1 MKIAISSMG
10 RDLNSE
16 IDPRFGRCAFFI
28 VVDIDNMNYEVF
40 ENQSGMLA
48 GGAGIQSAQFIAS
61 KGVEA
66 IITGNCG
73 PNAMRTLET
82 AGIKVITGCYGTVK
96 DAVDDFKAGRLKPT
110 AGPTVNEHFG
120 MRGAGM
126 GSMRGMRGMRGA
138 GMTDMRGRSIGGGNE
153 LQQLKEEA
161 SVLRRQ
167 LERIEARIQ
176 QLSMTGQPAQSHI
189 EGLLRIA
196 VPVDKN
202 MLSQHFGHAEQF
214 LIADIEDGEIKNTEI
229 KMPPPHEPGVLPQWL
244 GDMGVNVIIT
254 GGMGRRALSLFDEN
268 GIRVIVGAPQ
278 MDPIE
283 VIKEYLRGT
292 LKTEENICHH

>member
-1 MKIAISSMG
+1 MKIAISSKG
-10 RDLNSE
+10 RDLSSE

-28 VVDIDNMNYEVF
+28 VVDIDTMDYEVF

-48 GGAGIQSAQFIAS
+48 GGAGIQAAQFIAS
-61 KGVEA
+61 KGVEV

-73 PNAMRTLET
+73 PKAMRTLEA
-82 AGIKVITGCYGTVK
+82 AGIKVITGCYGTVR
-96 DAVDDFKAGRLKPT
+96 DAVDDFKAGRLRPT
-110 AGPTVNEHFG
+110 AEPTVNEHFG
-120 MRGAGM
+120 MRGTI
-126 GSMRGMRGMRGA
+126 
-138 GMTDMRGRSIGGGNE
+138 MTDMRGGSIGGGNE
-153 LQQLKEEA
+153 LQLLKEEV

-176 QLSMTGQPAQSHI
+176 QLTMSGKPAQSHT
-189 EGLLRIA
+189 EDLLRIA

-229 KMPPPHEPGVLPQWL
+229 KIPPPHEPGVLPQWL

-268 GIRVIVGAPQ
+268 GIRVVVGAPT
-278 MDPIE
+278 MDPVE

-292 LKTEENICHH
+292 LKTGENVCHH